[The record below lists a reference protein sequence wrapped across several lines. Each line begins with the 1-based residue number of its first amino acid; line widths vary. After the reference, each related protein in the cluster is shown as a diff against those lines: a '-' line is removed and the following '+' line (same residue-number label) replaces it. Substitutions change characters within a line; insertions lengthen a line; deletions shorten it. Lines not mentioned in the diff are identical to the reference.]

1 MAVAVEDNAVTDE
14 EEDFDEEELV
24 VGCST
29 RFHSSGVTC
38 EVARYHAY
46 DVVWSLEKHDVSR
59 FHSDNMETRVVPSLH
74 VVCCTPGPKA
84 GVG

>member
-46 DVVWSLEKHDVSR
+46 DVVLEPVVRKSPTLELGKTRCFAVSQ
-59 FHSDNMETRVVPSLH
+59 
-74 VVCCTPGPKA
+74 
-84 GVG
+84 